1 MRAVIQR
8 VKRASVE
15 VEGQIVGRIGSGLLV
30 LLGIHKSDTAADI
43 PWMIDKIINLRI
55 FEKENG
61 KFNESLLD
69 INGELLIVS
78 QFTLYSD
85 CSKGRRPSFSDAMDA
100 THARVLFELFIEKA
114 KEIIAHVETGIFQA
128 SMDVSLVNEGPVTV
142 IVDSKK
148 EA

>member
-8 VKRASVE
+8 VKGASVE

-30 LLGIHKSDTAADI
+30 LLGIHRSDTAAGV
-43 PWMIDKIINLRI
+43 PWMVDKIINLRI
-55 FEKENG
+55 FDEEDG
-61 KFNESLLD
+61 KFDKSLLD

-78 QFTLYSD
+78 QFTLYGD
-85 CSKGRRPSFSDAMDA
+85 CSKGRRPSFSEAMEA
-100 THARVLFELFIEKA
+100 THAKILFELFIEKA
-114 KEIIAHVETGIFQA
+114 KEVISHVETGNFQT
-128 SMDVSLVNEGPVTV
+128 SMGVSLVNEGPVTV

>member
-8 VKRASVE
+8 VKGASVE

-30 LLGIHKSDTAADI
+30 LLGIHRSDTAAGI

-55 FEKENG
+55 FEKEDG
-61 KFNESLLD
+61 KFDESLLD

-78 QFTLYSD
+78 QFTLYGD
-85 CSKGRRPSFSDAMDA
+85 CSKGRRPSFSEAMEA
-100 THARVLFELFIEKA
+100 THAKILFELFIEKA
-114 KEIIAHVETGIFQA
+114 KEIISHVETGIFQT